1 MVFRLDPALSKDSS
15 PVARQ
20 NIFQV
25 RLMND
30 ERFFWVLI
38 IPEIEGISELH
49 ELTPDTVN
57 EMMGLAG
64 ALGHML
70 KRETGATKINIA
82 TIGNIVAQ
90 FHLHVVARTKSDD
103 AWPAPVWGN
112 GITVPLSHNEM
123 GRRTFLLSNFLQM

>member
-1 MVFRLDPALSKDSS
+1 MVFRLDPALSKDSL

-30 ERFFWVLI
+30 ERFFWILI
-38 IPEIEGISELH
+38 IPEISGATELH
-49 ELTPDTVN
+49 ELTPDTVG
-57 EMMGLAG
+57 EMMQLAG

-70 KRETGATKINIA
+70 KLETAATKINIA
-82 TIGNIVAQ
+82 TIGNVVAQ

-103 AWPAPVWGN
+103 SWPAPVWGN
-112 GITVPLSHNEM
+112 GIPVPLSSHEM
-123 GRRTFLLSNFLQM
+123 DRRILLLRNFLQM